1 MPQRHFS
8 GRRPASKVKPR
19 TDAFTFHGE
28 RPMPNCISQV
38 CSAALLAFAMMT
50 SSASH
55 GGAEGLK
62 PAAVSASGVI
72 AQKSAYEVDETVERL
87 KQDIAAQGIVFFQQ
101 IDPAALARQAR
112 IVL

>member
-38 CSAALLAFAMMT
+38 CSAALLAFPMMT

-87 KQDIAAQGIVFFQQ
+87 KKDIATKGIGFVQQ
-101 IDPAALARQAR
+101 IDQSALAGKTG
-112 IVL
+112 IEL